1 MPQYMLLIHA
11 DPEKGPAQGSPEMEA
26 QFARWGEYTQR
37 LTEAGVMR
45 SGAPLQAP
53 ATATTVAQRNGER
66 LVTDGPFIETKEWLG
81 GYYVIDVP
89 DLDAAIDWAGQ
100 MPNIS
105 YGSVEVRPVMEI
117 PGM

>member
-11 DPEKGPAQGSPEMEA
+11 DPENGPAQGSPEMDA
-26 QFARWGEYTQR
+26 QLQKWFEYTER
-37 LTEAGVMR
+37 LRSAGAMK
-45 SGAPLQAP
+45 SGDPLQPP
-53 ATATTVAQRNGER
+53 ATATTVSQRNGER

-105 YGSVEVRPVMEI
+105 YGSVEVRPVLEI

>member
-11 DPEKGPAQGSPEMEA
+11 DPSKGPAQGSPEMEA
-26 QFARWGEYTQR
+26 QLNKWFEYTQR

-53 ATATTVAQRNGER
+53 ATATTVARRNGER

-81 GYYVIDVP
+81 GYYVVDVP

>member
-1 MPQYMLLIHA
+1 M
-11 DPEKGPAQGSPEMEA
+11 K
-26 QFARWGEYTQR
+26 
-37 LTEAGVMR
+37 
-45 SGAPLQAP
+45 SGAPLQEP

-66 LVTDGPFIETKEWLG
+66 LVTDGPFIETKERLG
-81 GYYVIDVP
+81 GYYLIEAP

-105 YGSVEVRPVMEI
+105 YGTVEVRPVMEL